1 MPSMPHAAYRR
12 SEQWFLLAEEE
23 AGVEIDSVGKR
34 RCRMPVLPTRGGVTL
49 GRRRGQSVKAH
60 AEEKR
65 AEGRD

>member
-1 MPSMPHAAYRR
+1 MPHAAYRR

-23 AGVEIDSVGKR
+23 AGMEIDSVGKR

-49 GRRRGQSVKAH
+49 GRRKRESMKAH